1 MGCFGGIINYIL
13 VDDRKKIEKL
23 EILKSIFL
31 GVGASFLVPLF
42 LNTIS
47 SNLIIEVKDDFSKLV
62 VFTGFCLIASIFSRN
77 FIFALSKKFIKDI
90 QQRQSIVEE
99 KISNIHDIVEPII
112 EREMEPHVSEETKDD
127 NTNDKYNQNEINFLL
142 SLYKSFYA
150 LRPLS
155 AISKEINLSNEE
167 VQLIAN
173 KFVSDGILLTVKNDR
188 NLLHYG

>member
-47 SNLIIEVKDDFSKLV
+47 SNLIIEAKDDFSKLL

-127 NTNDKYNQNEINFLL
+127 NTNDKYSQNEINFLL

>member
-47 SNLIIEVKDDFSKLV
+47 SNLIIEAKDDFSKLV

>member
-1 MGCFGGIINYIL
+1 M
-13 VDDRKKIEKL
+13 
-23 EILKSIFL
+23 
-31 GVGASFLVPLF
+31 
-42 LNTIS
+42 
-47 SNLIIEVKDDFSKLV
+47 
-62 VFTGFCLIASIFSRN
+62 IASIFSRN